1 MLNISDISAETLNAV
16 RAAQAAGATMP
27 PLDTLRK
34 DATTT
39 GMTQATGL
47 MGVNLE
53 APSKKLWPFAAP
65 LRKRI
70 QRTTGQFGNA
80 VLWKAIT
87 AINAGKLKPGV
98 GEGLR
103 NAFLQVSEADKIAS
117 FKTIGFDD
125 RTTDEAQWAG
135 RRYEDPKALSVA
147 NTLSSLM
154 VAEEAL
160 IIGGNVTAI
169 GKPAA
174 AGFTAADS
182 ANAGPFTAA
191 TAYDFGVSALT
202 LYGYLNGATGR
213 ASANSADESDART
226 LTTFTTGSGKTSVT
240 LTWAAVR
247 GAVAYNV
254 FIGAHSGT
262 LYYSFTTTQTSI
274 TINATVLAA
283 LPGSGNVPNN
293 ADQTADALSFDGLI
307 PQIAVAGSGAYFKD
321 LQGAALTANNA
332 GGITEWDGALRSIW
346 NATQVGP
353 SLILVSAQEAEN
365 GLNKIAANGATSS
378 LRINAT
384 IGQDGKI
391 TGGAYLGSYLNK
403 FTQEPIEILT
413 HPKMPPGNT
422 LFLSEKVPYA
432 NNQIPNVIDMAV
444 RQEYTQYDWA
454 RVQRQDEY
462 GVYCS
467 EVLRLFFPAGQGLLV
482 GGSNG

>member
-1 MLNISDISAETLNAV
+1 MNTIADISAETLASV
-16 RAAQAAGATMP
+16 RAAQAAGPTQPGLEA
-27 PLDTLRK
+27 LRK
-34 DATTT
+34 DATTQ
-39 GMTQATGL
+39 GMSQATGL

-53 APSKKLWPFAAP
+53 APSKKLFPFAAP
-65 LRKRI
+65 LRKRFPRI
-70 QRTTGQFGNA
+70 TGQFGNA

-87 AINAGKLKPGV
+87 AINAAKLKPGV
-98 GEGLR
+98 AEGLR
-103 NAFLQVSEADKIAS
+103 NAFLSVTEVDKTAA

-125 RTTDEAQWAG
+125 KTTDEAQWAG
-135 RRYEDPKALSVA
+135 RRFEDVKALSVA

-174 AGFTAADS
+174 AGFTAVDS
-182 ANAGPFTAA
+182 NNAGPFTAA
-191 TAYDFGVSALT
+191 TAYDFAVSALT

-213 ASANSADESDART
+213 GGSNSADESDGRT
-226 LTTFTTGSGKTSVT
+226 LTTYTTGSGKTSVT
-240 LTWAAVR
+240 LKWAAVR

-254 FIGAHSGT
+254 FIGVHSGS
-262 LYYSFTTTQTSI
+262 LFYSFTTTQTSI
-274 TINATVLAA
+274 TIDSTVLAA
-283 LPGSGNVPNN
+283 LAGSGNVPNN
-293 ADQTADALSFDGLI
+293 ADQTADALSYDGLI
-307 PQIAVAGSGAYFKD
+307 PQIAAAGSGAYFKD
-321 LQGAALTANNA
+321 LAGAVLTANNA
-332 GGITEWDGALRSIW
+332 GGITEWDAALRSIW

-365 GLNKIAANGATSS
+365 GLNKIAANGANTA
-378 LRINAT
+378 LRITASL
-384 IGQDGKI
+384 GSDGKVQ
-391 TGGAYLGSYLNK
+391 GGAFLGSYLNK

-454 RVQRQDEY
+454 RTQRQDEY